1 MSGAWAPD
9 PWGRYGYRWYTE
21 QGWTE
26 HVSDGTA
33 RFVDL
38 PGDRPSAPSREP
50 ALVGGVPEARP
61 QTQADQPGMVT
72 GVPTTANGVSHTITG
87 TDEIWRPATG
97 LNGVNGAAVG
107 ATVTAPP
114 QPIATQTQLPPQ
126 MRTQTDTQA
135 RPQQRPAQPRPEAS
149 QPPRAATPAAPTRS
163 AAAPPPRR
171 WPLVAVGMVAS
182 FALGGFV
189 FGRAGGD
196 ETVAPIDEAAAT
208 SVVSTTVAAPTTVPE
223 TVPPETVPPSTTPPI
238 TVANPF
244 PMSEED
250 FAARNDLAIDDFE
263 WAILNEQ
270 AAQLGWVL
278 PAREEVTAIGTSFC
292 ELVANAPTMLD
303 IENGLDQAVAAST
316 LPAGQYAV
324 MAGMTSGAMCLEV
337 VTRTGLVPTVDPT
350 APNPA
355 AEPAADPA
363 AASTVPVEPTAAAS
377 TVPAAGA

>member
-1 MSGAWAPD
+1 
-9 PWGRYGYRWYTE
+9 
-21 QGWTE
+21 
-26 HVSDGTA
+26 
-33 RFVDL
+33 
-38 PGDRPSAPSREP
+38 
-50 ALVGGVPEARP
+50 
-61 QTQADQPGMVT
+61 
-72 GVPTTANGVSHTITG
+72 
-87 TDEIWRPATG
+87 
-97 LNGVNGAAVG
+97 
-107 ATVTAPP
+107 
-114 QPIATQTQLPPQ
+114 
-126 MRTQTDTQA
+126 
-135 RPQQRPAQPRPEAS
+135 
-149 QPPRAATPAAPTRS
+149 
-163 AAAPPPRR
+163 
-171 WPLVAVGMVAS
+171 MVAS